1 MYYSFSNELDSLSLK
16 KMILAKE
23 HFTSMDFSNNISD
36 GISKNNQIGLF
47 LEARKTVKG
56 IFL

>member
-1 MYYSFSNELDSLSLK
+1 MISNELDSLSLKK

-47 LEARKTVKG
+47 LEARKTVKRT
-56 IFL
+56 FL